1 MKDESPQRRR
11 DAEIAFLRVSASG
24 WHVPE
29 PPAKGVERRR
39 RAWIGWHFYHA
50 LRSHS
55 GRATQPFGE
64 KLAGLGGGTLRLGGT
79 SLSLR
84 RRAWSVAGEHGS
96 GGTST
101 TPFARTQGV
110 PPNRLAKN

>member
-1 MKDESPQRRR
+1 MNNRRG
-11 DAEIAFLRVSASG
+11 AEIAFLRVSASG

-64 KLAGLGGGTLRLGGT
+64 KLAGPVAGLCVWVAR

-84 RRAWSVAGEHGS
+84 RRAWSVAGGHGL